1 MSELLSEIILNDVR
15 RERKS
20 LSKYAC
26 QSRKG
31 IRKDEAREKINDR
44 KNIRPIFFHD
54 TDKIIHSLAYTR
66 YIDKT
71 QVFYLFENDHIT
83 HRVLHVQFVSKI
95 ARVIGRCLKLNEDLI
110 EAIALGHD
118 IGHTPFGHDG
128 ERFLDEICKT
138 KGIGHFYHNA
148 QGVKLLQQIEN
159 KGNGLNLS
167 LQVLDGILAH
177 NGEMLEAKYMPA
189 WQKSWE
195 DFEEEYSKC
204 FQKKDY
210 FKKIKP
216 MTLEACVV
224 RISDIIAYIGRDF
237 EDAIAVRLINRNSL
251 PKDIA
256 KIIGNSNDKIIN
268 TLVLDLINNSY
279 GKKYIMLST
288 DKFNALMDFKEF
300 NYEKIYKNIEI
311 KTEEEKIKNIFKELF
326 ALYLKDIKTKN
337 KESIIFKGFLD
348 NMCEKYKND
357 NPVERQVID
366 FLSGMTDDFLI
377 NQFKINFLPRNFGY
391 TLKKSS
397 ISTREGTESQ
407 TLISD

>member
-1 MSELLSEIILNDVR
+1 MKNILSQIVLSNAK
-15 RERKS
+15 REKNT

-26 QSRKG
+26 RNREGKRKY
-31 IRKDEAREKINDR
+31 ETRERINDR
-44 KNIRPIFFHD
+44 INIRPIFFHD

-128 ERFLDEICKT
+128 ESFLNEICKNE
-138 KGIGHFYHNA
+138 GIGHFYHNA
-148 QGVKLLQQIEN
+148 QSVKLLHEIEN

-177 NGEMLEAKYMPA
+177 NGEILSAKYIPVKEKK
-189 WQKSWE
+189 WD
-195 DFEEEYSKC
+195 DFEKEYRKC

-210 FKKIKP
+210 YKKIVP

-237 EDAIAVRLINRNSL
+237 EDAIEVKLIKRNSL
-251 PKDIA
+251 PKEIS

-268 TLVLDLINNSY
+268 TLVMDIINNSY
-279 GKKYIMLST
+279 DKNYIKLRKK
-288 DKFNALMDFKEF
+288 
-300 NYEKIYKNIEI
+300 
-311 KTEEEKIKNIFKELF
+311 
-326 ALYLKDIKTKN
+326 
-337 KESIIFKGFLD
+337 
-348 NMCEKYKND
+348 
-357 NPVERQVID
+357 R
-366 FLSGMTDDFLI
+366 
-377 NQFKINFLPRNFGY
+377 
-391 TLKKSS
+391 
-397 ISTREGTESQ
+397 
-407 TLISD
+407 